1 MSYRVY
7 IVEDDRT
14 IAEELRLLLEQWGY
28 EAKITEDFRAV
39 TEEVRAFE
47 PQLILMD
54 IGLPFYNG
62 YYWCEE
68 IRRFSTAPVVFL
80 SSASDNMNIVMAMDM
95 GGDDFIAKPFDSA
108 VLMAKLRS
116 LLRRSYDYTA
126 VGGLHP
132 GRAHHGQCVLSHRQ
146 RQRGMN
152 YRLQSA

>member
-1 MSYRVY
+1 MYRIL
-7 IVEDDRT
+7 IVEDEPLIADA
-14 IAEELRLLLEQWGY
+14 IAEKAAQWGM
-28 EAKITEDFRAV
+28 EPRIAENLRDITGEFHRFRPHIV
-39 TEEVRAFE
+39 V
-47 PQLILMD
+47 LD
-54 IGLPFYNG
+54 IILPFFNG
-62 YYWCEE
+62 YHWCSE
-68 IRRFSTAPVVFL
+68 IRKESTVPILFI
-80 SSASDNMNIVMAMDM
+80 SSAADNMNIVMAMDM